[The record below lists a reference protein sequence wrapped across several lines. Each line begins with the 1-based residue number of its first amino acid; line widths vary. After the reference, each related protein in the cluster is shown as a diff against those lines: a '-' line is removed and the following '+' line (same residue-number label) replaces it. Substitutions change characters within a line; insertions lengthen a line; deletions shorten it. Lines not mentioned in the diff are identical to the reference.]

1 MSYAVVW
8 SENGGSTCAGEL
20 DLVGDRMLLAGASPD
35 GLSERVLSLGDLAK
49 VWVEHRSAGRLKG
62 RPTLVVEALDG
73 ARVELASIGAAGSLI
88 ELAERIDACR

>member
-20 DLVGDRMLLAGASPD
+20 ELGGGRMLLAGSSPD
-35 GLSERVLSLGDLAK
+35 GLSERVLSLRDLAR
-49 VWVEHRSAGRLKG
+49 VWVEHRPAGRLKG
-62 RPTLVVEALDG
+62 RPTLVVEAVDG
-73 ARVELASIGAAGSLI
+73 ARIELASIGAAGSLL